1 MIGTLET
8 DQMSRQKK
16 LAPPRRHK
24 KVLKIRLAKVMAGNG
39 KFLTLAQLKSRL
51 TR

>member
-16 LAPPRRHK
+16 LAPPRWHK